1 MPFPSVSITRGALG
15 WDRRMRPTTVERHII
30 FHHHLRII
38 LWIIIKDMHFQFS
51 SSNNN
56 VLSGTGWANI
66 SDSNS
71 AQQRRFIHSSWV
83 GISVFIGFLLAETT
97 SKIDSYILLSL
108 HIIFLGER
116 SERKWWDKEWSKR
129 DFHYYIHYIYY
140 LSFGDWGWTMPFQS
154 FSIFWR
160 FHLRITYVGPTLIL
174 SIWIFFSRNFLYDF
188 PSVSMICFLPHYLAT
203 VTGSTEPSLS
213 TSSKILSAVVIIRP
227 NSCYHK
233 IENATWELEAEAG
246 CQLNQWSG
254 VEATDK
260 ERRTHGMDCKA

>member
-1 MPFPSVSITRGALG
+1 MKHKGNSSLIVNSLTAGFRLNHSLKLLLMVVSKTMSETGKKNI
-15 WDRRMRPTTVERHII
+15 
-30 FHHHLRII
+30 RII

-116 SERKWWDKEWSKR
+116 SEPGPADEWKEDRRLTSPVLR
-129 DFHYYIHYIYY
+129 VSSPGAHHP
-140 LSFGDWGWTMPFQS
+140 FGSSLQVERSGQIIQS
-154 FSIFWR
+154 RS
-160 FHLRITYVGPTLIL
+160 
-174 SIWIFFSRNFLYDF
+174 S
-188 PSVSMICFLPHYLAT
+188 
-203 VTGSTEPSLS
+203 GS
-213 TSSKILSAVVIIRP
+213 
-227 NSCYHK
+227 
-233 IENATWELEAEAG
+233 
-246 CQLNQWSG
+246 
-254 VEATDK
+254 
-260 ERRTHGMDCKA
+260 